1 MARPSRP
8 CFTGWKPV
16 PRPGSSGAAR
26 PMGER
31 RNLQPGGIVGWH
43 GQSGS
48 AVWRRIVRDATRHRK
63 TSTALVNSL
72 PVLTT
77 RTRQTDALSV
87 PPSAL
92 RQTARLPRRLTPP
105 RNDKGYALNGYG
117 LEARATRA
125 QMCAGTRLRCPV
137 NGYEAGVKI
146 GATRCQLPHRASAE
160 AKVGYGRFPYPPSP
174 PPPKHFRSAQM
185 ACAESSMCGDA
196 FSGYPC
202 STRSMILTCRSR
214 SSRFQYSL

>member
-1 MARPSRP
+1 M
-8 CFTGWKPV
+8 

-92 RQTARLPRRLTPP
+92 RQTDALSVPPSVLTTRTRQTDALSVPPSALRQTARLPRRLTPP
-105 RNDKGYALNGYG
+105 RNDKGVCAKRVRAGSPRHELP
-117 LEARATRA
+117 EARLHLFREARE
-125 QMCAGTRLRCPV
+125 RLPRYDACGSERSGLDR
-137 NGYEAGVKI
+137 N
-146 GATRCQLPHRASAE
+146 LP
-160 AKVGYGRFPYPPSP
+160 
-174 PPPKHFRSAQM
+174 
-185 ACAESSMCGDA
+185 
-196 FSGYPC
+196 
-202 STRSMILTCRSR
+202 
-214 SSRFQYSL
+214 